1 MVEAAMPYTK
11 RSEPEKRAIVQSWRR
26 SGVPQSR
33 FAVENG
39 IAPSSLA
46 KWIERYSTRSMTL
59 PTFAKVEVVDES
71 PPPPNLLVHLGA
83 TGLRV
88 EVPAG
93 FDAAELRRLV
103 GALC

>member
-1 MVEAAMPYTK
+1 MPTTRFSPDERRALVADW
-11 RSEPEKRAIVQSWRR
+11 RSSGQSQSRFAFEH
-26 SGVPQSR
+26 GVPQSSFSKWVAR
-33 FAVENG
+33 YTPAAV
-39 IAPSSLA
+39 A
-46 KWIERYSTRSMTL
+46 L
-59 PTFAKVEVVDES
+59 PTFATVEVVDER
-71 PPPPNLLVHLGA
+71 PPPNLLVHLGA

>member
-1 MVEAAMPYTK
+1 MPTA
-11 RSEPEKRAIVQSWRR
+11 RHSPDERRALVASWRSSGLSQSR
-26 SGVPQSR
+26 FALGHGVPQSSFSKWVAR
-33 FAVENG
+33 YKPAPMALPSFA
-39 IAPSSLA
+39 
-46 KWIERYSTRSMTL
+46 T
-59 PTFAKVEVVDES
+59 VEVVDEA

-88 EVPAG
+88 EVPVG

>member
-1 MVEAAMPYTK
+1 MPTA
-11 RSEPEKRAIVQSWRR
+11 RHSAEEKRTLVSSWRR
-26 SGVPQSR
+26 SGQSQSR
-33 FAVENG
+33 FAFDHGVPQSSFSKWVARYTP
-39 IAPSSLA
+39 APMA
-46 KWIERYSTRSMTL
+46 L
-59 PTFAKVEVVDES
+59 PTFATVEVVDES

-93 FDAAELRRLV
+93 FDATELRRLV

>member
-1 MVEAAMPYTK
+1 MPTA
-11 RSEPEKRAIVQSWRR
+11 RHSPDEQRALVASWRSSGLSQSR
-26 SGVPQSR
+26 FALEHGVPQSS
-33 FAVENG
+33 F
-39 IAPSSLA
+39 S
-46 KWIERYSTRSMTL
+46 KWVARYTPGPMAL
-59 PTFAKVEVVDES
+59 PTFATVEVIDEA
-71 PPPPNLLVHLGA
+71 PPPPNLVVHLGC

>member
-1 MVEAAMPYTK
+1 MPTA
-11 RSEPEKRAIVQSWRR
+11 RFSPDERRALVADWRR
-26 SGVPQSR
+26 SGQSQSR
-33 FAVENG
+33 FALEHDV
-39 IAPSSLA
+39 PQSSFS
-46 KWIERYSTRSMTL
+46 KWVARYTPAAVAL
-59 PTFAKVEVVDES
+59 PTFATVEVVDET
-71 PPPPNLLVHLGA
+71 PPPNLLVHLGT